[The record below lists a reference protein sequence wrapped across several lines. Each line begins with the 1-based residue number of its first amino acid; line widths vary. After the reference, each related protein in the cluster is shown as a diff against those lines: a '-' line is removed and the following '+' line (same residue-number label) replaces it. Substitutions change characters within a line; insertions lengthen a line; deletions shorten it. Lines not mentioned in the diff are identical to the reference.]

1 MTLFYD
7 EYIYFAITIFLRA
20 RTKVFVP
27 LSGLVS
33 VNAIWSNIEWWDNV
47 FVPLS
52 GLASV
57 NGNAIHARDA
67 GLLFSSPYR
76 G

>member
-1 MTLFYD
+1 MY
-7 EYIYFAITIFLRA
+7 
-20 RTKVFVP
+20 
-27 LSGLVS
+27 
-33 VNAIWSNIEWWDNV
+33 V

-57 NGNAIHARDA
+57 NGLNATISRASRVQVFVPLS
-67 GLLFSSPYR
+67 GLASVNVNERVGKKEEKQFSSPYR

>member
-1 MTLFYD
+1 MLC
-7 EYIYFAITIFLRA
+7 
-20 RTKVFVP
+20 V
-27 LSGLVS
+27 
-33 VNAIWSNIEWWDNV
+33 WDILKANV

-57 NGNAIHARDA
+57 NSKKFSHMFYANNVFVPLS
-67 GLLFSSPYR
+67 GLASVNDYLKLYANDECKKFSFTFSSPYR